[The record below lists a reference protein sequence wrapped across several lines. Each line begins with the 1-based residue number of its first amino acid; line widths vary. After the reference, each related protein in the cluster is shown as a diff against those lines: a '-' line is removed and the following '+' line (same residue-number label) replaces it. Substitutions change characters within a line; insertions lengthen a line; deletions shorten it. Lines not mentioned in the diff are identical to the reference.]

1 MEERKIIAQKLKR
14 QESSSLDIAIKYYS
28 ILSSINN
35 LRLTEREIQLVAFT
49 ALKGNI
55 SYGSNRQEFCEIYK
69 SSGPTIN
76 NIISKL
82 KKVGLLV
89 KDSGKI
95 KVNPQILLNF
105 ENDIVLQLT
114 ILHG

>member
-1 MEERKIIAQKLKR
+1 MERKVIVQKLKKKHNLPI
-14 QESSSLDIAIKYYS
+14 EVAIKYYS
-28 ILSSINN
+28 ILSTIND
-35 LRLTEREIQLVAFT
+35 LKLTEREIQLVAFT

-55 SYGSNRQEFCEIYK
+55 SYASNRQEFCEAYK

-76 NIISKL
+76 NMISKL
-82 KKVGLLV
+82 KKVGLLI

-105 ENDIVLQLT
+105 ENDIVLQLS